1 MGALARLLGGTLG
14 PYLVGAVAV
23 ILAASIVTA
32 GVQTKRVGRLKE
44 DVAAEKAAQINP
56 VTRKLWKVEAQ
67 RDAAAL
73 STCRE
78 NVRKLDASL
87 ATQNAA
93 VDRLK
98 ADGDARAAEARQ
110 AAQDARSARAAA
122 DRAARELAG
131 FKSAATCEARE
142 AAIAELVKGVT
153 R

>member
-1 MGALARLLGGTLG
+1 MGALVRLLGGAVG

-32 GVQTKRVGRLKE
+32 WVQTKRVGRLKE
-44 DVAAEKAAQINP
+44 DVAAEKAAQFNP
-56 VTRKLWKVEAQ
+56 TTRKLWKVEAQ

-73 STCRE
+73 STCRT
-78 NVRKLDASL
+78 NVGTLEEAVRI
-87 ATQNAA
+87 QGAA

-122 DRAARELAG
+122 DRAARDLAG

-142 AAIAELVKGVT
+142 AAIANLVKGVT